1 MLKMTEIELK
11 HISEIDIYLFI
22 DKEMRGGICYTTKR
36 CSKTNNKY
44 MQSYENK
51 KSIIQILSKNNLFI
65 YLFINIFIQIKT
77 IYVVGQS
84 VNIFPMVDLNG

>member
-22 DKEMRGGICYTTKR
+22 DKEMRGGICYMTKR

-44 MQSYENK
+44 MQSYQNK

>member
-22 DKEMRGGICYTTKR
+22 DKEMRGGICYMTKR

-65 YLFINIFIQIKT
+65 SLFINIFIQIKT

>member
-22 DKEMRGGICYTTKR
+22 DKEMRGGICYMTKR